1 MRDFRLQKRI
11 IFTGLAILLAADA
24 VLAYY
29 DYKMSAARQDPQ
41 RDFITQ
47 KRQLE
52 LLRADVKRA
61 SDIRTRIPEVLKS
74 FDQFEETLPPA
85 GKGYSVI
92 SQEMGDIARET
103 HLLMEDTKFHEKEL
117 MGRNLNELEIEATV
131 TGDYAGIVRF
141 LNRLQRSKNVYIVD
155 SLEGDSQN
163 QVQGAPGG
171 LKVNLRVR
179 TYFRKA

>member
-1 MRDFRLQKRI
+1 MRDFGLQKRI
-11 IFTGLAILLAADA
+11 IFAGLAILLAADA

-29 DYKMSAARQDPQ
+29 NYKMAAAHESPRQVFFAQ
-41 RDFITQ
+41 R
-47 KRQLE
+47 RQLE

-61 SDIRTRIPEVLKS
+61 GEIRARIPEVLKS
-74 FDQFEETLPPA
+74 FDQFETTLPPA

-103 HLLMEDTKFHEKEL
+103 HLLIEDTKFHEKEL
-117 MGRNLNELEIEATV
+117 AGRNLNELTLEATV
-131 TGDYAGIVRF
+131 GGDYTGIVRF

-155 SLEGDSQN
+155 SLEVDSQN
-163 QVQGAPGG
+163 PGQGTPGA
-171 LKVNLRVR
+171 LKVNLHIR